1 MSDSDIIIVFDTE
14 TTGFS
19 PVKNE
24 IVQLSYIL
32 YDTQS
37 QSVIYST
44 TQGDDIVDI
53 IGEIPQQTTDIH
65 GITKEMTKG
74 KRPIKEHIDEFIH
87 YCNQANQ
94 FVGHNIQ
101 FDIKMIVGQ
110 IKKIIKSHPEETE
123 KYDSFLDRFDM
134 IGNHLPEEAYCTM
147 KESQGICAEI
157 RGTKRKKKEKLMEV
171 HKLLFEQNVG
181 GQLHNA
187 LVDISVTLRVFLK
200 LTMGIDICVSSTPF
214 DTDVVN
220 VTNNNEICSLIKPEK
235 ISQEQQIQTLH
246 YNAELITGLTILPD
260 DKGIEEKQI
269 KVQTLVKKIAISAV
283 KNYQDTAV
291 KNVLSK
297 KKVVP
302 YETEEFLCTTITIC
316 KATLKSGVRKG
327 ETCGRTA
334 NYNEFC
340 GYHKEKNK
348 PTKSKKFSLGLF
360 SRKKKVGIDE
370 YIPGGRLKSTFKK
383 NRRKKRY
390 QKYSSKKSGAKKLR
404 YQKSSF
410 KKLHF
415 FTPLHFS
422 R

>member
-1 MSDSDIIIVFDTE
+1 
-14 TTGFS
+14 
-19 PVKNE
+19 
-24 IVQLSYIL
+24 
-32 YDTQS
+32 
-37 QSVIYST
+37 
-44 TQGDDIVDI
+44 
-53 IGEIPQQTTDIH
+53 
-65 GITKEMTKG
+65 
-74 KRPIKEHIDEFIH
+74 
-87 YCNQANQ
+87 
-94 FVGHNIQ
+94 
-101 FDIKMIVGQ
+101 MIVGQ

-123 KYDSFLDRFDM
+123 NYYSFLDRFDM

-171 HKLLFEQNVG
+171 HKLLFGQDVG

-200 LTMGIDICVSSTPF
+200 LTMDIDICVSSTSF
-214 DTDVVN
+214 DTNVVN

-260 DKGIEEKQI
+260 DKGIEEEQI

-297 KKVVP
+297 SKVVP
-302 YETEEFLCTTITIC
+302 YETEDFLCTTITIC

-340 GYHKEKNK
+340 GYHKPKNK
-348 PTKSKKFSLGLF
+348 PTTSKKYSLTGLLT
-360 SRKKKVGIDE
+360 RKNKKKVGVVDYDDDGE
-370 YIPGGRLKSTFKK
+370 GGYGGRPKSTIKK
-383 NRRKKRY
+383 NRRKKCY

-410 KKLHF
+410 KKLRF
-415 FTPLHFS
+415 FTPLHI
-422 R
+422 